1 MAHLMGLHLQIPRGA
16 HMSMEQSGLDHLFTS
31 PTNFDDD
38 DDDAIA
44 NSHAHPDVPA
54 LPGTKTINLTRVS
67 YQCTGPVCCYNIE
80 CGNI

>member
-31 PTNFDDD
+31 PTNFDDVT
-38 DDDAIA
+38 AS
-44 NSHAHPDVPA
+44 SHAHPDVPV

-67 YQCTGPVCCYNIE
+67 VLCLGI
-80 CGNI
+80 